1 MFNNQ
6 LQSNWIVK
14 NIRKAA
20 LPKLDNDESSEDGM
34 FVLSNHDSLQEE
46 VVDNVHVT
54 PLRDSIICPRYDPCV
69 LRYGKLPTLSSWGT
83 TVLL

>member
-46 VVDNVHVT
+46 AVDNVHVT
-54 PLRDSIICPRYDPCV
+54 PL
-69 LRYGKLPTLSSWGT
+69 TA
-83 TVLL
+83 